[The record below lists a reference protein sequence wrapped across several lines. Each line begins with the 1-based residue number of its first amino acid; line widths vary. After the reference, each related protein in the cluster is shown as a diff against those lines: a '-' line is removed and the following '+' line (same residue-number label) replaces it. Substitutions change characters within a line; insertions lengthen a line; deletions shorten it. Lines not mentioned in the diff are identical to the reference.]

1 MGSHGPCLWGKEMG
15 CSMGQH
21 CLGLSQPHTRIIHL
35 STMSPA
41 PWLHPH
47 TPSCSQGAPVPASVS
62 ASGTSVHIGSQHW
75 TRDTWGQESAGLEQ
89 ARQGHPAAGRGPAVK
104 FRLLLRS
111 LLCRH
116 CLLPTLQS
124 PLDQSPTSRRPSTAF
139 LSPHAA
145 TRGWGTP
152 WAHPSRTPAL
162 CPAPVPLNAVPM
174 GWRGNTERSPSPDP
188 GPAVPG

>member
-1 MGSHGPCLWGKEMG
+1 
-15 CSMGQH
+15 MGQH
-21 CLGLSQPHTRIIHL
+21 CLGLSQPHTRITRL

-47 TPSCSQGAPVPASVS
+47 TPSCSQRAPIPASVS
-62 ASGTSVHIGSQHW
+62 STGTSVHWVQALDQ
-75 TRDTWGQESAGLEQ
+75 DTWGQESAGLEQ
-89 ARQGHPAAGRGPAVK
+89 ARQGRPAAGRGPAVK

-111 LLCRH
+111 LLSRH

-124 PLDQSPTSRRPSTAF
+124 PDQSLTPRRPSTAF

-145 TRGWGTP
+145 ARGWRTP
-152 WAHPSRTPAL
+152 QAHPSRTPAL
-162 CPAPVPLNAVPM
+162 CPAPVLLSAVPM
-174 GWRGNTERSPSPDP
+174 GWRGNTERFPSPDP